1 MYILSRGKEGERAG
15 DVYTDLENARWF
27 AEQQKQ
33 SLVVEGHPDL
43 PAWARF
49 PRKARASFVR
59 HDASSLFLQETFSSR
74 LGSIHRGW
82 CANWEKTYPELYLI
96 AYYGARRSRV
106 RSHPGQQSE
115 MMPVTIPG

>member
-15 DVYTDLENARWF
+15 DFYNDLENARWF

-49 PRKARASFVR
+49 TQK
-59 HDASSLFLQETFSSR
+59 
-74 LGSIHRGW
+74 
-82 CANWEKTYPELYLI
+82 
-96 AYYGARRSRV
+96 
-106 RSHPGQQSE
+106 GQSQFR
-115 MMPVTIPG
+115 